1 MIAIN
6 YIKIGLYGKIFVVK
20 RFLSCYNSTGEKSK
34 TQVKS
39 CLLAAMDGNWHKAK
53 CIYDEHLDDI
63 SAVFSEQKSR
73 ALDVTAAANRTNFVK
88 DLVNYL
94 SAEDLVALKNDYGC
108 TAFYYAAASGNL
120 DLVKMM
126 MEKKNGEQLTNI
138 RGFANMSPL
147 STPQGSPKK
156 KGRKENDNIRPPRNI
171 WPHRGILPLQAAAMS
186 GHMEMVLYL
195 YDKTLLD
202 DPSDRIELLV
212 TLIKI
217 ELYGKHYS

>member
-6 YIKIGLYGKIFVVK
+6 YIKIGLYGKICVVK
-20 RFLSCYNSTGEKSK
+20 RFLSCYNSTGEKRK
-34 TQVKS
+34 THVKS
-39 CLLAAMDGNWHKAK
+39 CLLAAMEGNWHKAK
-53 CIYDEHLDDI
+53 CIYDKHPDDI
-63 SAVFSEQKSR
+63 SAVFSEQKNR

-88 DLVNYL
+88 NLVNYL
-94 SAEDLVALKNDYGC
+94 SGEDLLALKNDRGC

-138 RGFANMSPL
+138 PGFDSISLL

-156 KGRKENDNIRPPRNI
+156 KERKEKDNI
-171 WPHRGILPLQAAAMS
+171 WPHRNILPLQAAAMS
-186 GHMEMVLYL
+186 SHREMVRHL
-195 YDKTLLD
+195 YDKTLVED
-202 DPSDRIELLV
+202 VGDRIELLV

-217 ELYGKHYS
+217 DLYGKHYS